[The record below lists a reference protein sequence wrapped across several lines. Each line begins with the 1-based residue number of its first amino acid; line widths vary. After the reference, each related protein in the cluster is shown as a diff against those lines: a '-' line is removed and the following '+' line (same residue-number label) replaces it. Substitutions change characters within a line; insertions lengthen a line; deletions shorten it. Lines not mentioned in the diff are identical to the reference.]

1 MNVNIVSPEEQLARG
16 SLSGSMSPISIAVRS
31 TDFRRSHSRSDSMRK
46 FVLSTRT
53 GSGSI
58 DLTDHDVK
66 LHCPRPVHKSPRT
79 STSMKDAPLQISIP
93 PFEEEQ
99 LQFYRLGNFFVQVES
114 QDDDTDVVTWWP
126 PVSPTDQDLKT
137 PDQVLRDQYRHR
149 FFQESGFDHCSETQM
164 SSPSIKDDDN
174 DVVLK

>member
-1 MNVNIVSPEEQLARG
+1 MNVNAVSPDEQLARG

-66 LHCPRPVHKSPRT
+66 LHCPRPVYKSPR
-79 STSMKDAPLQISIP
+79 SSSSMKDGPLQISIP
-93 PFEEEQ
+93 PFE
-99 LQFYRLGNFFVQVES
+99 
-114 QDDDTDVVTWWP
+114 
-126 PVSPTDQDLKT
+126 
-137 PDQVLRDQYRHR
+137 
-149 FFQESGFDHCSETQM
+149 
-164 SSPSIKDDDN
+164 
-174 DVVLK
+174 